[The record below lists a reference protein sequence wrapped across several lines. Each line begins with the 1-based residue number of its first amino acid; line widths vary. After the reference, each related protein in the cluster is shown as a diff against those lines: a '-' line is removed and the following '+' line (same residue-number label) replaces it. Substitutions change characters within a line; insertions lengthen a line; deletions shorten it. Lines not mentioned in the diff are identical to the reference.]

1 MQFDTALN
9 LVWLVLGSLALA
21 STSRIYRH
29 RSRNQTSPPAWLHV
43 CGVALIVA
51 ALFPYISATDDV
63 LRIQHADWQ
72 QTSEHHGDAGK
83 KAPNDGLMR
92 LYETTDTPVISHVQQ
107 ISVTLFFFSL
117 VAAPVLRQVTRS
129 VSFKS
134 GRSPPFASA

>member
-9 LVWLVLGSLALA
+9 VVWLVLGAFALA
-21 STSRIYRH
+21 STLRIYRH
-29 RSRNQTSPPAWLHV
+29 RPNTQKSAPAWLHV

-63 LRIQHADWQ
+63 LRIQHLDLR

-83 KAPNDGLMR
+83 KSPNDGLMR
-92 LYETTDTPVISHVQQ
+92 LYETTDTPVVCKVQQ
-107 ISVTLFFFSL
+107 VSMTLFFISL
-117 VAAPVLRQVTRS
+117 VATPVLRQVTRS

-134 GRSPPFASA
+134 GRSPPFAFA